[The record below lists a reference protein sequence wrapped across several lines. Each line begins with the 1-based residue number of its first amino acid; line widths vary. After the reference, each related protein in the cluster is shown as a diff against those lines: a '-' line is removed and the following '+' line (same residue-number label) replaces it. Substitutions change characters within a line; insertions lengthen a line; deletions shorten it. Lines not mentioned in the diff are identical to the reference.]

1 MPIFLLICAFLMLC
15 LFYGIYASVQTV
27 ARGAGRIRSH
37 VHLVNA
43 QAAVQ
48 PETEACA
55 QAAQIHASHQYCID
69 ELRSLFA
76 LYQSGALTKEEF
88 EQFKQHL
95 LSRMTA
101 RS

>member
-1 MPIFLLICAFLMLC
+1 MPIFLLICVFLLLC
-15 LFYGIYASVQTV
+15 LFYGIYAGVQTA

-37 VHLVNA
+37 VNLANA
-43 QAAVQ
+43 PAAAS

-55 QAAQIHASHQYCID
+55 QAAEIHASHQYCID
-69 ELRSLFA
+69 ELRSLFT

-101 RS
+101 RA